1 MGNAISEASGALL
14 MQIGITCRDLISIS
28 PNCIPHPCSL
38 SLESTSTTE
47 GHRQGPEGIMGE
59 PSPPPS
65 LTALRSAS
73 APSLSRLPS
82 RKEAADDSWAS
93 GLTLDNGGMPSPK
106 CVMAFLEGVELTTL
120 NLDEN
125 IEAVAASEDVPAT
138 ISAQLELLT
147 SSECNV
153 VQAATTL
160 TEMIQ
165 RDHAVQEAIRIAGGI
180 RSAVFLL
187 KLGQAAGNPRIVK
200 AASRL
205 LVHLARGNA
214 RNQDKIAPSNPKPVT
229 VSLASALISSLT
241 PT

>member
-1 MGNAISEASGALL
+1 MEASRPLVQRSHIYLAQLHSGSGLKFAFSLVATLPAHPREGA
-14 MQIGITCRDLISIS
+14 
-28 PNCIPHPCSL
+28 
-38 SLESTSTTE
+38 
-47 GHRQGPEGIMGE
+47 GPLGIMVE

-65 LTALRSAS
+65 LTSLRSAS
-73 APSLSRLPS
+73 APSRLSS
-82 RKEAADDSWAS
+82 RKEVADDSWAS
-93 GLTLDNGGMPSPK
+93 GLTLDSDGMPSPK
-106 CVMAFLEGVELTTL
+106 SVMAFLEGVELTTL

-125 IEAVAASEDVPAT
+125 VEAVAAAEDVPAT

-147 SSECNV
+147 GSECNV
-153 VQAATTL
+153 VRAATTL

-214 RNQDKIAPSNPKPVT
+214 RNQDKSAPSNPKHVS
-229 VSLASALISSLT
+229 VSLTSALISSLT

>member
-1 MGNAISEASGALL
+1 
-14 MQIGITCRDLISIS
+14 
-28 PNCIPHPCSL
+28 
-38 SLESTSTTE
+38 
-47 GHRQGPEGIMGE
+47 MGE
-59 PSPPPS
+59 PSNPPIF
-65 LTALRSAS
+65 TALRSAS
-73 APSLSRLPS
+73 APSSSRLSS
-82 RKEAADDSWAS
+82 RKEVADDSWAS
-93 GLTLDNGGMPSPK
+93 GLTLDSHGMPSPK

>member
-1 MGNAISEASGALL
+1 MLALAAL
-14 MQIGITCRDLISIS
+14 TQ
-28 PNCIPHPCSL
+28 SL
-38 SLESTSTTE
+38 L
-47 GHRQGPEGIMGE
+47 
-59 PSPPPS
+59 
-65 LTALRSAS
+65 LA
-73 APSLSRLPS
+73 
-82 RKEAADDSWAS
+82 
-93 GLTLDNGGMPSPK
+93 
-106 CVMAFLEGVELTTL
+106 
-120 NLDEN
+120 
-125 IEAVAASEDVPAT
+125 VPAGAT
-138 ISAQLELLT
+138 LVVAPLER
-147 SSECNV
+147 
-153 VQAATTL
+153 VQTRESDATTL

-214 RNQDKIAPSNPKPVT
+214 RNQDKIAPSNPKSVT

>member
-1 MGNAISEASGALL
+1 MRRFQYIHGRAG
-14 MQIGITCRDLISIS
+14 T
-28 PNCIPHPCSL
+28 PV
-38 SLESTSTTE
+38 
-47 GHRQGPEGIMGE
+47 HRGSMAD

-65 LTALRSAS
+65 LTALRSSS
-73 APSLSRLPS
+73 APSSSRLSS
-82 RKEAADDSWAS
+82 RKEVADDSWAS
-93 GLTLDNGGMPSPK
+93 GLTLDSHGMPSPK
-106 CVMAFLEGVELTTL
+106 CVMAFLEGVELATL

-125 IEAVAASEDVPAT
+125 VEAVAPAEDVPAT
-138 ISAQLELLT
+138 ISSQLELLT

-229 VSLASALISSLT
+229 VSLTSTLISSLILT
-241 PT
+241 

>member
-1 MGNAISEASGALL
+1 
-14 MQIGITCRDLISIS
+14 
-28 PNCIPHPCSL
+28 
-38 SLESTSTTE
+38 
-47 GHRQGPEGIMGE
+47 MGE
-59 PSPPPS
+59 PSNPPIF
-65 LTALRSAS
+65 TALRSAS
-73 APSLSRLPS
+73 APSSSRLSS
-82 RKEAADDSWAS
+82 RKEVADDSWAS
-93 GLTLDNGGMPSPK
+93 GLTLDSDGMHTPK
-106 CVMAFLEGVELTTL
+106 CVMAFLEGVELATL

-125 IEAVAASEDVPAT
+125 VEAVAPAEDVPAT

-147 SSECNV
+147 GSECNV
-153 VQAATTL
+153 VRAATTL

-165 RDHAVQEAIRIAGGI
+165 RDHAVQDRIAGGI

-229 VSLASALISSLT
+229 VSLTSTLISSLI

>member
-1 MGNAISEASGALL
+1 MRRFQYIHGRAG
-14 MQIGITCRDLISIS
+14 T
-28 PNCIPHPCSL
+28 PV
-38 SLESTSTTE
+38 
-47 GHRQGPEGIMGE
+47 HRGSMAD

-65 LTALRSAS
+65 LTALRSSS
-73 APSLSRLPS
+73 APSSSRLSS
-82 RKEAADDSWAS
+82 RKEVADDSWAS
-93 GLTLDNGGMPSPK
+93 GLTLDSHGMPSPK
-106 CVMAFLEGVELTTL
+106 CVMAFLEGVELATL

-125 IEAVAASEDVPAT
+125 VEAVAPAEDVPAT
-138 ISAQLELLT
+138 ISSQLELLT

-153 VQAATTL
+153 VRAATTL

>member
-1 MGNAISEASGALL
+1 MRGGHLEG
-14 MQIGITCRDLISIS
+14 
-28 PNCIPHPCSL
+28 PH
-38 SLESTSTTE
+38 
-47 GHRQGPEGIMGE
+47 GIMGE
-59 PSPPPS
+59 PSNPPIV
-65 LTALRSAS
+65 TALRRAS
-73 APSLSRLPS
+73 APSSSRLSS
-82 RKEAADDSWAS
+82 RKEVADDSWAS
-93 GLTLDNGGMPSPK
+93 GLTLDSDGMPSPK
-106 CVMAFLEGVELTTL
+106 SVMAFLEGVELTTL

-125 IEAVAASEDVPAT
+125 VEAVVAAEDVPAT

-153 VQAATTL
+153 VRAATTL

-214 RNQDKIAPSNPKPVT
+214 RNQDKSAPSNPKP
-229 VSLASALISSLT
+229 S
-241 PT
+241 PWP

>member
-1 MGNAISEASGALL
+1 
-14 MQIGITCRDLISIS
+14 
-28 PNCIPHPCSL
+28 
-38 SLESTSTTE
+38 
-47 GHRQGPEGIMGE
+47 MGE
-59 PSPPPS
+59 PSNPPIF
-65 LTALRSAS
+65 TALRSAS
-73 APSLSRLPS
+73 APSSSRLSS
-82 RKEAADDSWAS
+82 RKEVADDSWAS

-106 CVMAFLEGVELTTL
+106 SIMAFLEGVELTTL

-187 KLGQAAGNPRIVK
+187 KLGQAAGNQRIVK

-214 RNQDKIAPSNPKPVT
+214 RNQDKIAPSKSKPVT
-229 VSLASALISSLT
+229 VSLTPTLISSLT